1 MTIPYNFDKKPPIVK
16 WLLALLA
23 ILALAAIVIGLPGCE
38 SSKKLFKRN
47 ADSTGVSR
55 KESGLIDTSS
65 AGSVK
70 KNSSSSQENWD
81 WWKTTVIPG
90 ARRDTNIYNFYNQP
104 AGQAQAPVII
114 YEGGK
119 GSKETQSNTIDSN
132 WFKAALQQFKSEYD
146 STHKAENVKDLDK
159 HTETKGLGLWAI
171 AAIALGS
178 YIGLEGIKKL
188 FGRLFAG
195 YSFVNPIQKK
205 AS

>member
-23 ILALAAIVIGLPGCE
+23 ILALAAIIIGLPGCE

-81 WWKTTVIPG
+81 WWKTTVIPTLRQAG
-90 ARRDTNIYNFYNQP
+90 TRHDTNIYNISNQP
-104 AGQAQAPVII
+104 PMII

-159 HTETKGLGLWAI
+159 HTETKGLGLWSIILI
-171 AAIALGS
+171 AMLSGTIGPLIAG
-178 YIGLEGIKKL
+178 GIKLLKSK
-188 FGRLFAG
+188 
-195 YSFVNPIQKK
+195 YKIVKVV
-205 AS
+205 

>member
-23 ILALAAIVIGLPGCE
+23 ILALAVIIIGLPGCE

-47 ADSTGVSR
+47 SDSTSVSR

-81 WWKTTVIPG
+81 WWKTTVIPALQQAG
-90 ARRDTNIYNFYNQP
+90 TKRDTNIYNISNQP
-104 AGQAQAPVII
+104 PMII

-146 STHKAENVKDLDK
+146 SSHKAENVKDLDK
-159 HTETKGLGLWAI
+159 HSETKGLGLWSIILI
-171 AAIALGS
+171 AMLSGTIGQLIAG
-178 YIGLEGIKKL
+178 GIKLLKSK
-188 FGRLFAG
+188 
-195 YSFVNPIQKK
+195 YKIVKVV
-205 AS
+205 